1 MTVRG
6 SGTGPPS
13 YTGHSSPAKD
23 RSLQQGEAGLDS
35 ITALRAPAIKALR
48 EGGALQMSLFDDCDM
63 AGVTSP
69 EFPGERLI
77 VCRNRARP

>member
-23 RSLQQGEAGLDS
+23 RSLQQGA
-35 ITALRAPAIKALR
+35 IALAPAAFDMYVRRRVPWQRPEDYAHMLEGLRKAGW
-48 EGGALQMSLFDDCDM
+48 EG
-63 AGVTSP
+63 
-69 EFPGERLI
+69 
-77 VCRNRARP
+77 